1 MKVLSNYILEKLR
14 ISSKNSVRT
23 PKTTVTYLDFY
34 NTINR
39 YCIRNEYKNFVISM
53 IDDNSRPEFLY
64 DDDFEITN
72 IFPNEDSIKKL
83 GFRIS
88 CLTEKKYEIRNI
100 EVTGNEDKLVDF
112 ITPEWIDKIMEYSE
126 AY

>member
-72 IFPNEDSIKKL
+72 IFSNEDSIKKL
-83 GFRIS
+83 GFRIR